1 MFFDSPTPFIFFFFF
16 SSPLLTIRSAPRSS
30 QLDAK
35 GAVVDTD
42 ERHCHQILSAAAD
55 GTCLVWD
62 LRLDPREGERDR
74 RGSDRRGS
82 ITANGQLRHLD
93 LQMRPLL
100 KVYVSAADTPEY
112 LVTRACIA
120 PPSAKLREALSVMAE
135 SGAVEE
141 QMQAVQSSTKLYVG
155 TEQGQVATLDM
166 QPPESESGKL
176 GVQAVDKTANIHG
189 GMVVALQRSP
199 FFPLF
204 SLSVSADCLC
214 LWKEGLVGPLLH
226 YRAAGV
232 RYTSAAWSFHRPAV
246 FFIGRADGR
255 VDVWDLTNSSYAP
268 TSSQPVCQPTAVSF
282 LEQGHLLHHLGGKVP
297 AAFLAVGNVDGVVHM
312 MELPKGAT
320 QPVSNEVRGGG
331 CCCCTGVGWRQSRP
345 LFNIFPIVCVLSG
358 HRRCRCWR
366 GRSHGYN
373 MLRSVRLP
381 DRRRTVPRPRR
392 RRWTR

>member
-1 MFFDSPTPFIFFFFF
+1 
-16 SSPLLTIRSAPRSS
+16 
-30 QLDAK
+30 
-35 GAVVDTD
+35 VVETD

-74 RGSDRRGS
+74 RASDRRGS
-82 ITANGQLRHLD
+82 ITASGQLRQLD

-120 PPSAKLREALSVMAE
+120 PPSAKLREALSIMAE

-141 QMQAVQSSTKLYVG
+141 QMQAVHGSTKLYVG

-176 GVQAVDKTANIHG
+176 GIQAIDKTANIHG

-246 FFIGRADGR
+246 FFVGRADGR

-312 MELPKGAT
+312 MELPKGVT
-320 QPVSNEVRGGG
+320 QPVSNEVRSGGG
-331 CCCCTGVGWRQSRP
+331 GGGVRLYIHAGRVGVA
-345 LFNIFPIVCVLSG
+345 LAPISTLALSLVNHFSLVRALSG

-366 GRSHGYN
+366 GRWHGLN
-373 MLRSVRLP
+373 MLRSVRLL
-381 DRRRTVPRPRR
+381 DRRRTVPRQRR
-392 RRWTR
+392 RRLMR